1 MIQRFSKDKVGFLAV
16 VLISVAFIIIRLLIP
31 IKFDGSYIDE
41 YWHITSGVSLLET
54 GKPAFFYNGEG
65 GYKRGLLMSLWVGLW
80 VTQFGKSILVAKLA
94 PISIAIVNYFL
105 FLFLSIKLFEKKRF
119 QLLLLSLYTLS
130 PWLLFNH
137 TYIRFY
143 VLNEL
148 FLLVLLVIGYQLYN
162 ALKEEN
168 WKNSSLFFIL
178 AIMLNILSLAT
189 MNDQSEYMLLIATA
203 VMLSGLFIFEFNTVS
218 IASQSIVSTV
228 FGNVL
233 FSSKAYRTLLVLVVV
248 VTGFI
253 VMDGNRKI
261 EFLLNGQLQFTSQDD
276 RKYTWLFWEK
286 NGVISVFFVLAVI
299 TFWWKNKG
307 FERII
312 LSVAG
317 ILFLIHIA
325 ASEDLQI
332 IRGILYFI
340 PLYYVAAVIGVS
352 KIFRISNLRDRS
364 EWVWCVVISSIFLVT
379 TVINV
384 TREFYW
390 GPEIKRE
397 INYIEYARV
406 YEAVS
411 DNCQDKLIIEA
422 SPSAPFVANFYDVD
436 VDYVLS
442 ATGDTE
448 KDSLYIVDSDTG
460 RFKTVWGN
468 IPVITDINY
477 LKSLDRDICLIV
489 RSPSKRRFIPSAV
502 EDMLKNTV
510 KSWNFHNIGFYLL
523 DKENLSGYQ

>member
-1 MIQRFSKDKVGFLAV
+1 MQSYLENNIAFKKYWYICAAMFKDMTQHLSKDKAGFLAV
-16 VLISVAFIIIRLLIP
+16 VLISVVFIIIRLLMP

-41 YWHITSGVSLLET
+41 YWHITSGISIFES
-54 GKPAFFYNGEG
+54 GKYAYFYNDG
-65 GYKRGLLMSLWVGLW
+65 GAYDRGLLMSLWVGFWMTL
-80 VTQFGKSILVAKLA
+80 FGKSLLVAKLA
-94 PISIAIVNYFL
+94 PVSIGIINYFL
-105 FLFLSIKLFEKKRF
+105 FLYLSIKLIGKRRF
-119 QLLLLSLYTLS
+119 QLLLILLYTLS

-137 TYIRFY
+137 SYIRFY
-143 VLNEL
+143 VVNEL
-148 FLLVLLVIGYQLYN
+148 FLLILLVLGYQLYD
-162 ALKEEN
+162 AMRGGN
-168 WKNSSLFFIL
+168 WKNIGLFLLLVGI
-178 AIMLNILSLAT
+178 LNILNLVT
-189 MNDQSEYMLLIATA
+189 TNDPSKYMLLIASA
-203 VMLSGLFIFEFNTVS
+203 VMLASLFIYEFNTEPKINQGLLS
-218 IASQSIVSTV
+218 AIS
-228 FGNVL
+228 GNIL
-233 FSSKAYRTLLVLVVV
+233 LSSKLYRSAVVLVV
-248 VTGFI
+248 TAFGFI
-253 VMDGNRKI
+253 VLDAGSKI
-261 EFLLNGQLQFTSQDD
+261 DFLLHGQLTFTSAAD
-276 RKYTWLFWEK
+276 RKYTWFFWEK
-286 NGVISVFFVLAVI
+286 NGVISIFFVLAVI

-312 LSVAG
+312 LPVAG

-332 IRGILYFI
+332 IRGIFYFI

-352 KIFRISNLRDRS
+352 KIFRISNLSGRS

-390 GPEIKRE
+390 GPGIKRE

-411 DNCQDKLIIEA
+411 NKCQDKLIIEA

-468 IPVITDINY
+468 IPVITDQ
-477 LKSLDRDICLIV
+477 
-489 RSPSKRRFIPSAV
+489 
-502 EDMLKNTV
+502 
-510 KSWNFHNIGFYLL
+510 
-523 DKENLSGYQ
+523 LSEVTG